1 MAETTAR
8 SRVRALVEDIETV
21 FSALE
26 RLDHEPNEPGWR
38 QLDEIGQEAQLPLL
52 RAQLVLTALLHVG
65 AVELTK
71 RAAKRHGY
79 RYRIS
84 RKAPQ

>member
-1 MAETTAR
+1 MAETAAQR
-8 SRVRALVEDIETV
+8 LGWLVEDIVAV
-21 FSALE
+21 FGALE
-26 RLDHEPNEPGWR
+26 RLDHDTHEPGWR
-38 QLDEIGQEAQLPLL
+38 QLDEIAREAELPLQ

-71 RAAKRHGY
+71 RAAKRYGY

-84 RKAPQ
+84 RKVAP